1 MGFFGI
7 FFGGGF
13 LERDLV
19 EEGVVG
25 GNVGGVVQ
33 EGDFGVVG
41 GIKGK
46 YGFVEFWIYQ
56 CN

>member
-1 MGFFGI
+1 MRIGFPIWWRVFGKG
-7 FFGGGF
+7 FG
-13 LERDLV
+13 RA
-19 EEGVVG
+19 GVAG

-46 YGFVEFWIYQ
+46 YGFVEFWIYK